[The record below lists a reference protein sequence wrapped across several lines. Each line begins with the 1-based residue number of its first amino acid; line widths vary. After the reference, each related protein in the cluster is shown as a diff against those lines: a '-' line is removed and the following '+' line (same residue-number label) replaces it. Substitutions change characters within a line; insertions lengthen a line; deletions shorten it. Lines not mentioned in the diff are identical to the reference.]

1 MFEQYP
7 ELRQVIVTTKTDRS
21 IRGLLWRRRRGYL
34 VLKQAELLR
43 AKAEPVAMDGDVV
56 IEAAN
61 VDFVQ
66 VFS

>member
-1 MFEQYP
+1 MLERYP

>member
-1 MFEQYP
+1 MLERYP

-43 AKAEPVAMDGDVV
+43 AKADPVAMDGDVV

-61 VDFVQ
+61 VDFLQ
-66 VFS
+66 VTS

>member
-1 MFEQYP
+1 MLERYP

-61 VDFVQ
+61 VDFLQ
-66 VFS
+66 VTS

>member
-1 MFEQYP
+1 MFERYP

>member
-1 MFEQYP
+1 MFERYP

-61 VDFVQ
+61 VDFLQ
-66 VFS
+66 VTS